1 MVPWEI
7 EAKLL
12 AQSLVASSGRLHMP
26 SCVFCRHLEKNSSSL
41 PPCFPTSISTR
52 ENSGSSGAG
61 CVLTPQTLSASE
73 LYVLR
78 YPSHPMGEPP
88 LDADSQLREV
98 TCFAQGHSARGGGPT
113 WAGVQ
118 CIPVS
123 SAGFSQ
129 GRAAL
134 WGNRP
139 TASWAKSGNVLTQMI
154 RRAGVWERLRARA
167 KKTAK
172 DSELETEFLII
183 NKL

>member
-1 MVPWEI
+1 MSFTLPGIAGLAVLCVTPQVAGGKEGGPASLVPWEI

-41 PPCFPTSISTR
+41 PPCFPTSVSTR

-98 TCFAQGHSARGGGPT
+98 TCFAQGHSARGGGGPRGQ
-113 WAGVQ
+113 A
-118 CIPVS
+118 CNAFPFPRL
-123 SAGFSQ
+123 GF
-129 GRAAL
+129 
-134 WGNRP
+134 
-139 TASWAKSGNVLTQMI
+139 
-154 RRAGVWERLRARA
+154 RRAEPRCGVTGPLPPGPRA
-167 KKTAK
+167 
-172 DSELETEFLII
+172 ETF
-183 NKL
+183 